1 MADTSKEL
9 STKYATPEGIAQFT
23 EMLQNNEKYPQIDEM
38 EGLRALGLA
47 LPHKDDSA
55 SPWAS
60 ANTGILD
67 SIAGRVGYLT
77 EGGKMR
83 NKLWELQQPVSAM
96 IARVNEEKRKSLMGP
111 THGQVASQGL
121 GPQVGIPMS
130 YTGPTGQQPPQQPSE
145 ILTPS
150 VSHPG
155 AMQLGGTT
163 NLPQYA
169 ERPNAPLNPLEAM
182 KLHAVGQRL
191 GAAPQQ
197 PNEAMFKE
205 STRQRLI
212 SGGMDPLVVDKAF
225 ASGGFEKEAAPGTD
239 KSRLDK
245 AKADQAQDEA
255 DLKHYEL
262 AYTPEKLLLANQHSS
277 LQNQKLRDELK
288 RSPENQTIK
297 RQLANSLMTQ
307 RSETTKRLNGL
318 AEASKKINMSK
329 EDKLKVDTAI
339 QQWKLWSAFNAD
351 TDISKEDMARGEAE
365 ILKAAGILTELSQR
379 YPDLVKFMD
388 VGAQHRTLKGVGSP
402 TGARGP
408 ATLPPKSQA
417 IYDRIMSQ

>member
-1 MADTSKEL
+1 MAEKDSIL
-9 STKYATPEGIAQFT
+9 STKHATPEGLKQLEALMQGNDLVP
-23 EMLQNNEKYPQIDEM
+23 EDVGLQ
-38 EGLRALGLA
+38 ALGLWRDA
-47 LPHKDDSA
+47 RPDNPWSKANLGVLDTVAGKFGYNTEARKLDDTLA
-55 SPWAS
+55 QLQAPWRQF
-60 ANTGILD
+60 
-67 SIAGRVGYLT
+67 IAKT
-77 EGGKMR
+77 
-83 NKLWELQQPVSAM
+83 
-96 IARVNEEKRKSLMGP
+96 NEEKRGRLMGP
-111 THGQVASQGL
+111 THGQVAEQGL
-121 GPQVGIPMS
+121 APQAGVPFQYAPFQQRPGEDILQTQVQQAP
-130 YTGPTGQQPPQQPSE
+130 GRPTG
-145 ILTPS
+145 T
-150 VSHPG
+150 
-155 AMQLGGTT
+155 MQLSPGETV
-163 NLPQYA
+163 PQTA
-169 ERPNAPLNPLEAM
+169 VTPTASLDPLQAM

-191 GAAPQQ
+191 GAAPVQ
-197 PNEAMFKE
+197 PNEAAFKE
-205 STRQRLI
+205 TTRQRLI
-212 SGGMDPLVVDKAF
+212 AGGMDPLVVDKAF

-239 KSRLDK
+239 KARLDR

-277 LQNQKLRDELK
+277 LQNQKLRDELD
-288 RSPENQTIK
+288 RAPENADLKK
-297 RQLANSLMTQ
+297 RLAESLMNQ
-307 RSETTKRLNGL
+307 RSATTKRLNGL
-318 AEASKKINMSK
+318 AEAAKKIQMSK